1 MPGRRAR
8 RRLDSCDLLSA
19 HARPHRPRPW
29 LRPSSG
35 CVQSMCTVLGRT
47 PLLSPHPPTLAA
59 SHPYAHCPRRDDNLI
74 SPCYH
79 IILHTVC
86 PQRARG
92 VRTLQ
97 SVCAL
102 SLAARRPPSAA
113 RSRCPVAFTV
123 RSRLRRIGPS
133 ICLACHAWIPR
144 HDHRCLCSCCCSP
157 RWLRPPAGPAGCYP
171 PKALPSESCVSSCL
185 RATDER
191 EASTPTA
198 LPRGHALGQKTWFRV
213 TC

>member
-1 MPGRRAR
+1 MVRQLLRVLHNR
-8 RRLDSCDLLSA
+8 QLRSTQSLRSSVLSSVVRLSC
-19 HARPHRPRPW
+19 RPTSSRSQ
-29 LRPSSG
+29 PS
-35 CVQSMCTVLGRT
+35 L
-47 PLLSPHPPTLAA
+47 
-59 SHPYAHCPRRDDNLI
+59 CPRRDDNLI
-74 SPCYH
+74 SPCYST
-79 IILHTVC
+79 IVC
-86 PQRARG
+86 PQRARR

-102 SLAARRPPSAA
+102 SLAAHRPPSAA
-113 RSRCPVAFTV
+113 

-133 ICLACHAWIPR
+133 ICLACLAWIPQ
-144 HDHRCLCSCCCSP
+144 HDHRCMCSCCCSL

-213 TC
+213 TRAVVCFRSTCEDGG